1 MTIEHIL
8 NRIDRIAHIIALD
21 AKQKSTIE
29 YAKSIQAL
37 TELARK
43 GIDSDGHNNAHID
56 QETGERGPWARDT
69 VLSTRSVVEKG

>member
-21 AKQKSTIE
+21 AKQESTKQN
-29 YAKSIQAL
+29 ARSIQAL

-43 GIDSDGHNNAHID
+43 GIDPDGYSDAHIE
-56 QETGERGPWARDT
+56 QETGERGPRARDAL
-69 VLSTRSVVEKG
+69 LSTRSVVEKG

>member
-21 AKQKSTIE
+21 AKQESTKQN
-29 YAKSIQAL
+29 ARSIQAL

-43 GIDSDGHNNAHID
+43 GIDPDGHSDTHIE
-56 QETGERGPWARDT
+56 QETGERGPRARDAL
-69 VLSTRSVVEKG
+69 LSTRSVVEKG